1 MPAVPR
7 LSTAALAVLP
17 ALPLSASLNYLGPGP
32 AALGAAGPVR
42 LAAQTWD
49 LAMTR
54 HFGHPGNAADTPR
67 S

>member
-1 MPAVPR
+1 MPRFRR

-17 ALPLSASLNYLGPGP
+17 VLPLSASLNYLGPGP
-32 AALGAAGPVR
+32 AALGAPAPGPVR

-54 HFGHPGNAADTPR
+54 HFGHPDK
-67 S
+67 